1 MQYTAIIKEDG
12 LFIPN
17 VFTDTPIDQPTIE
30 VNLELPLNIQPY
42 QAHMQADNN
51 SKQTNN
57 QAAILSFAG
66 VWQDLDEDILSAN
79 DIEQRRLQSLKER

>member
-1 MQYTAIIKEDG
+1 MQYTAIIKENG

-17 VFTDTPIDQPTIE
+17 VFTDTPIDQSTIE
-30 VNLELPLNIQPY
+30 VNLELPVNIQSY
-42 QAHMQADNN
+42 QTKTELAQN
-51 SKQTNN
+51 SK

-66 VWQDLDEDILSAN
+66 SWQDLDDDILSAD